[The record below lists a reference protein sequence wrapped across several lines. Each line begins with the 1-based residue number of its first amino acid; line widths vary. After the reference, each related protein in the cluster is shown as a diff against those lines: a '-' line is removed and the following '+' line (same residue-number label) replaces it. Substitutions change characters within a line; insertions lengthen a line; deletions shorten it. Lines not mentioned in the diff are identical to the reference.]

1 VTHALDAA
9 RADGAR
15 SAQVESDVD
24 QGGSP
29 AVTGL
34 VAGHPDQL
42 ADLADRSVGQRVQP
56 RLSRYRTSR
65 SQDCLAKQATL
76 ETMATVEP
84 LSPSEEALWRA
95 VMRIVKVIPRH
106 LDSDLIRGA
115 GLTAS
120 EYTTIMHLSEA
131 PNRELRMAD
140 LANATDLSASRM
152 TRLVD
157 DLQSRGLVT
166 KTTSSSD
173 ARGNVA
179 KLTPQGMAKLKFAWP
194 VHLASVRRRFLD
206 CIDGAAVDGVAKA
219 LAEVADHLDDTSGE
233 PRVRS

>member
-1 VTHALDAA
+1 M
-9 RADGAR
+9 
-15 SAQVESDVD
+15 
-24 QGGSP
+24 P
-29 AVTGL
+29 
-34 VAGHPDQL
+34 P
-42 ADLADRSVGQRVQP
+42 
-56 RLSRYRTSR
+56 
-65 SQDCLAKQATL
+65 
-76 ETMATVEP
+76 VEP
-84 LSPSEEALWRA
+84 LSTTEEALWRA
-95 VMRIVKVIPRH
+95 VMRITKVIPRY

-140 LANATDLSASRM
+140 LAGATDLSASRM

-166 KTTSSSD
+166 KTASSAD

-179 KLTPQGMAKLKFAWP
+179 KLTPRGMSKLRSAWP
-194 VHLASVRRRFLD
+194 VHLASVRSRFFD
-206 CIDGAAVDGVAKA
+206 CIDPATVGEVAKA
-219 LAEVADHLDDTSGE
+219 LAGVAARLEDTSAE